1 MCPCCQFRGVDWT
14 TDARP
19 MYVSLS
25 QCLPL
30 IGFGGRGFSRDA
42 SSKVAFFAAKAPPAS
57 QLTLGDFRPPVAC
70 VADDALFVHAG
81 QLSGVQQL
89 FAADPKVLDA
99 GASAGI
105 EQL

>member
-25 QCLPL
+25 QCLLCSPDEVRGGYSRCAVVP
-30 IGFGGRGFSRDA
+30 GFHPGYLSFCSD
-42 SSKVAFFAAKAPPAS
+42 
-57 QLTLGDFRPPVAC
+57 LRPPVAG
-70 VADDALFVHAG
+70 VADYALFVHAG
-81 QLSGVQQL
+81 QLTGVQQL
-89 FAADPKVLDA
+89 FAADPQVLDA